1 MASAEAILEEFASN
15 EYPPALDKAGQLL
28 VAQYLENQGMKMGF
42 GVLPVG
48 AGEEVSPTEVLLH
61 HDLEARTMLERQPGA
76 VIAPYILSGEYKAGG
91 IGIWF
96 SGSD

>member
-1 MASAEAILEEFASN
+1 MATAEAILEEFASN

-28 VAQYLENQGMKMGF
+28 VGQYLEERGMRMGF

-48 AGEEVSPTEVLLH
+48 TGEEISPTEVLLQ
-61 HDLEARTMLERQPGA
+61 HDLEARRMLERQPGA
-76 VIAPYILSGEYKAGG
+76 VIGPYILSGEYSAGG

-96 SGSD
+96 SETD